1 MSGVEQPGVE
11 APRAPLIAR
20 VAQALVACIVAGAVL
35 LGYAYVGL
43 SFGSAS
49 PGFVAGWTCLALVV
63 GFIFG
68 SWVAV
73 VAPPGL
79 IGLFLLLF
87 LARGRGTANELFDA
101 NFVVWS
107 AGVSVPMGVGVWLR
121 HRFDRVPTDGDHLLD
136 RWASGR

>member
-1 MSGVEQPGVE
+1 VEDSAVHARRPS
-11 APRAPLIAR
+11 LISR
-20 VAQALVACIVAGAVL
+20 IAQALVASVVAAVVIV
-35 LGYAYVGL
+35 GYAYVGL

-49 PGFVAGWTCLALVV
+49 PGFVAGWTCLAIVV

-87 LARGRGTANELFDA
+87 LARGRGTAGELFDA

-107 AGVSVPMGVGVWLR
+107 AGVSVPMGIGVWLR
-121 HRFDRVPTDGDHLLD
+121 QRFDRLPTEGGDLLG